1 MEIFNQLPTFAVII
15 QYITDGFF
23 LGALLGAVIGAS
35 VWTLMERGMFSVW
48 PLVITAGLGVFV
60 GIYLEGDVL
69 RTLANRDWT
78 TFFSGPL
85 SFRTSVFNAVLSI
98 FGWTLGVMVIGA
110 IIANYRLAILGFIIG
125 GLMGTLSG
133 ILVQVMGTELGFPV
147 DSPITG
153 AVVTIIAALL
163 MVLTAAGREKEIR

>member
-1 MEIFNQLPTFAVII
+1 MEILNQLPSFAVII

-23 LGALLGAVIGAS
+23 LGALLGAVIGAI
-35 VWTLMERGMFSVW
+35 VWTMMERGTFSIL
-48 PLVITAGLGVFV
+48 PLMVTAGLGVLV
-60 GIYLEGDVL
+60 GIYLERDIL
-69 RTLANRDWT
+69 NELMSRDWT

-85 SFRTSVFNAVLSI
+85 SFRAAVLDAFISI
-98 FGWTLGVMVIGA
+98 LGWTLGTMVIGA
-110 IIANYRLAILGFIIG
+110 IISNYRLAAVGFLIG

-133 ILVQVMGTELGFPV
+133 ILLQVMGTELGFPV
-147 DSPITG
+147 NSPITD